1 MLFILGRPLGKPGI
15 QVSPIKNGRK
25 VVIVIAEGSSDEE
38 ALYPFLKELGKPHNV
53 KFAIT
58 HGDVLSD
65 SKNTGK
71 SHKTLIGGI
80 VSTIIKE
87 NKFLKEDILLV
98 AQLTDTDGVFIDE
111 EKVVID
117 SAVEGMEY
125 RDFEIAVHNKGK
137 HEDILTRNKL
147 KSSKVKALVNTQFA
161 LASIPYKMYYFSCNL
176 DHVIHGE
183 QFIEKRDKV
192 KKAEE
197 FSTSMSTSEFK
208 LFLSQK
214 ALYEGESYE
223 QSWDF
228 IFSGDNSLKRCSN
241 FILFLNEMESII
253 TKNPV

>member
-1 MLFILGRPLGKPGI
+1 MLFILGRPLGKPEI

-65 SKNTGK
+65 SKNTRK
-71 SHKTLIGGI
+71 SQKTLIGGI

-117 SAVEGMEY
+117 NAVEGMEY

-147 KSSKVKALVNTQFA
+147 KSSKVKDLTEILLV
-161 LASIPYKMYYFSCNL
+161 LLHLP
-176 DHVIHGE
+176 
-183 QFIEKRDKV
+183 R
-192 KKAEE
+192 
-197 FSTSMSTSEFK
+197 
-208 LFLSQK
+208 
-214 ALYEGESYE
+214 
-223 QSWDF
+223 
-228 IFSGDNSLKRCSN
+228 
-241 FILFLNEMESII
+241 
-253 TKNPV
+253 